1 MSDVT
6 VIGLGAVGS
15 AIANALLGAGLR
27 VTVWN
32 RTASRTGPVAEAGAE
47 AAAAPEAA
55 IQASPLSIVCID
67 GYRSTLGILEQ
78 PAVCDVVAGRTLVQ
92 FSTGTPREA
101 REGER
106 WAKKHGAHWLGGAIL
121 AYPREIGHS
130 ALVFVAG
137 DGAVFG
143 GHRPVLGALT
153 DELRYLGDAVGAAAA
168 LDLAVL
174 SYYIASHLGL
184 THGALICE
192 SEHVDPEVMTS
203 VIVDSL
209 PSDAAEIAHLGRG
222 LTRNDFSGAG
232 ASLGVYSGIL
242 DRLLVQARD
251 ARINAEIPR
260 FANELVK
267 RGMAAGLGDE
277 EVVSII
283 RVLRRKH

>member
-6 VIGLGAVGS
+6 VIGLGAMGS
-15 AIANALLGAGLR
+15 AIAHALLGAGLG

-32 RTASRTGPVAEAGAE
+32 RTASRMGPAAAAGAE
-47 AAAAPEAA
+47 AAAGPDGA
-55 IQASPLSIVCID
+55 IAASPLSIFCID
-67 GYRSTLGILEQ
+67 DYRATQAILER
-78 PAVCDVVAGRTLVQ
+78 PAVREAVAGRTLVQ

-106 WAKKHGAHWLGGAIL
+106 WAKKHGAQWLDGAIL
-121 AYPREIGHS
+121 AYPREVGHS

-137 DGAVFG
+137 DGPVFER
-143 GHRPVLGALT
+143 HRRVLDALT
-153 DELRYLGDAVGAAAA
+153 DELRYLGAAVGAAAA

-174 SYYIASHLGL
+174 SYYLGSHLGL

-209 PSDAAEIAHLGRG
+209 PSDATEIAHLGRT
-222 LTRNDFSGAG
+222 LARNDFSGPG
-232 ASLGVYSGIL
+232 ASLAVYSGIL
-242 DRLLVQARD
+242 DRLLLQARD

-260 FANELVK
+260 FANDLVK
-267 RGMAAGLGDE
+267 RGMAAGLGEE

>member
-6 VIGLGAVGS
+6 VIGLGAMGS
-15 AIANALLGAGLR
+15 AIANALLGAGLE

-32 RTASRTGPVAEAGAE
+32 RTASRTGPVAEAGAQ

-55 IQASPLSIVCID
+55 IQASPLSLICID
-67 GYRSTLGILEQ
+67 SYRSTLAILEQ
-78 PAVCDVVAGRTLVQ
+78 PAVRDAVAGRTLVQ

-106 WAKKHGAHWLGGAIL
+106 WAKKHGAHWLDGAIL

-137 DGAVFG
+137 DGAVFE

-174 SYYIASHLGL
+174 SYYIGSHLGL

-209 PSDAAEIAHLGRG
+209 PSDAGEIAHLGRS

-260 FANELVK
+260 FANDVVK